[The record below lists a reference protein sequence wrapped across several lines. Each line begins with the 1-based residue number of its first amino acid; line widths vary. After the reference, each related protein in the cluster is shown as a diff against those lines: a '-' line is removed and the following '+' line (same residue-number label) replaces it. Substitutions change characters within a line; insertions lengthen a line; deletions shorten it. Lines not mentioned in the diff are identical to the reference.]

1 MSAVADVTDTVCCSL
16 FKYCMHLQ
24 MYIRHSIFHVFPKSV
39 VELPALQLVA
49 SENRCPSGAAIF
61 GRKLYM
67 LIDAATLRMP
77 ATSSTCLGAS

>member
-16 FKYCMHLQ
+16 
-24 MYIRHSIFHVFPKSV
+24 YILHAFANVHMIQYFSCFSEKCCRAAGV
-39 VELPALQLVA
+39 QLVA

-67 LIDAATLRMP
+67 LIDAATSRMP